1 MTRFSI
7 WLQPQRLSFE
17 HSEDR
22 PDSGVKPA
30 WCPWTHVGLSRDCS
44 PQGLLQP
51 PLACTPTTSDVGL
64 WWVPKPSPQRIGLV
78 PAGARLSSKPA
89 GGVGLRSSERSLA
102 AAGSPLDR
110 SLSGAPGTWLR
121 SRAGGALAH
130 HVENPESSCPECPWS
145 SCACCEVSGVWGP
158 PRALHKGRVLGW
170 TQVER
175 WVEALQAEPLSSSPV
190 GSGMGHSPSHATLGG
205 G

>member
-1 MTRFSI
+1 MIRFSI

-22 PDSGVKPA
+22 PDSGVKPT
-30 WCPWTHVGLSRDCS
+30 WCPWTQVGLSRDCS
-44 PQGLLQP
+44 P

-64 WWVPKPSPQRIGLV
+64 WWVPKPSPQHVSLV
-78 PAGARLSSKPA
+78 PAGARLSSEPA
-89 GGVGLRSSERSLA
+89 GCVELSSSEWSRA

-121 SRAGGALAH
+121 SRAGGVLVR
-130 HVENPESSCPECPWS
+130 HVESPESSCPECLWS
-145 SCACCEVSGVWGP
+145 SCACREVSGAQGL

-170 TQVER
+170 TQVEH
-175 WVEALQAEPLSSSPV
+175 WVEPLQAEPLSSSPV
-190 GSGMGHSPSHATLGG
+190 GSGMGHIPSHALLGG